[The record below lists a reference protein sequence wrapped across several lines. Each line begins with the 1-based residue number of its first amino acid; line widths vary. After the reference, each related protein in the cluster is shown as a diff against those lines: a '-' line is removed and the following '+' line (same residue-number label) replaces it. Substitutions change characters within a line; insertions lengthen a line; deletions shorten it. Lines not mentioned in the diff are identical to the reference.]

1 MAKFKL
7 PVVWEVYGVVEVE
20 AESLEEAVEYF
31 QENSDLIPLPEESH
45 YVDASFNL
53 SCDEIS
59 YLELFQK

>member
-7 PVVWEVYGVVEVE
+7 PVTWEMYGTVEVE
-20 AESLEEAVEYF
+20 AESLDAAVDYF
-31 QENSDLIPLPEESH
+31 NENSDYIPLPEESH
-45 YVDASFNL
+45 YVDASFNI